1 MKCIVISDTH
11 TLHWKLQIP
20 DGDVLVHA
28 GDALNRGTLE
38 ELQDFNYWLNTL
50 PHKHKIVIAGNHDW
64 CFEREQTAEKAR
76 AILTAATYLQGS
88 GIEIGGVYFYG
99 SPWQPAFMDWA
110 LDLERGKPMNDKWKK
125 FRITDVLIPHGPP
138 LNILDNT
145 ITGERVG
152 CLDLWE
158 AVSRVRPKFHVFGHI
173 HESYGQLTE
182 SGVQFINACICT
194 ERYKPINKP
203 IVFEF

>member
-1 MKCIVISDTH
+1 MT
-11 TLHWKLQIP
+11 
-20 DGDVLVHA
+20 
-28 GDALNRGTLE
+28 
-38 ELQDFNYWLNTL
+38 
-50 PHKHKIVIAGNHDW
+50 
-64 CFEREQTAEKAR
+64 
-76 AILTAATYLQGS
+76 S
-88 GIEIGGVYFYG
+88 G
-99 SPWQPAFMDWA
+99 
-110 LDLERGKPMNDKWKK
+110 KK

-182 SGVQFINACICT
+182 RGVQFINACICT